1 MLSTLQCWPPE
12 LSEEQRAQLIDLA
25 TTYSLANGLAYLPN
39 PAPSGPPTFAIHA
52 PFTLIPTPYP
62 RDLFTKAQKLQHIYN
77 VLYSRVTLD
86 TPFLDRVLGAEGGVG
101 RVDEFV
107 GTLWKGWKAIR
118 DNNGGKELQ
127 PLHLG
132 LFRSDYLIHQPSPE
146 SSDLSIK
153 QVEFNTISSSFGAL
167 SEKTAALH
175 RYLFAITGYYGAAS
189 CLTAENFPS
198 NQTASGLAR
207 GMVVAHQAYGSAS
220 ASILFVV
227 QPRER
232 NVFDQRQLEYEL
244 VEKHGIHIVR
254 QTFDELRNNMSVSS
268 DGLLTIKVL
277 GRPQPVEIS
286 VVYYRA
292 GYAPTDYP
300 TPQQYHVR
308 FEIERSRAIKCPSI
322 PMQLAGAKKVQQ
334 VLADPGVLESFLQDP
349 QKGKVFINEDLAE
362 LRDSWV
368 GMWGLEEADGTTRAR
383 ERHSQLVLKPQRE
396 GGGNNV
402 YRTNIPAF
410 LDTLPDKERE
420 AWIAMELIT
429 PPDGSKNW
437 LLKAGEDQAALK
449 DVVSELG
456 IFGWAV
462 FGDDTPIQEDTAG
475 WLVRTKGKDSDEGGV
490 AVGFSVLDSLV
501 LV

>member
-12 LSEEQRAQLIDLA
+12 LSEEQRAQLIKLA
-25 TTYSLANGLAYLPN
+25 TTYSLANSLAYLPN
-39 PAPSGPPTFAIHA
+39 PAPSGPPTAAIHA

-62 RDLFTKAQKLQHIYN
+62 RDLFHKAQKLQHIYN
-77 VLYSRVTLD
+77 VLYSRITLD
-86 TPFLDRVLGAEGGVG
+86 TPFLDRIMGAEAGVG
-101 RVDEFV
+101 KVDEFM
-107 GTLWKGWKAIR
+107 GSLWKGWKAIR
-118 DNNGGKELQ
+118 DNNGGKDVQ
-127 PLHLG
+127 PIHLG

-189 CLTAENFPS
+189 CLTAENFPP
-198 NQTASGLAR
+198 NQAASGLAR
-207 GMVVAHQAYGSAS
+207 GMVTAHQTYGSPS

-232 NVFDQRQLEYEL
+232 NVFDQRLLEYEL
-244 VEKHGIHIVR
+244 VERHGIHVVR
-254 QTFDELRNNMSVSS
+254 QTFDELHNNAAVSS
-268 DGLLTIKVL
+268 DGLLTIKVF

-292 GYAPTDYP
+292 GYTPTDYP
-300 TPQQYHVR
+300 TPQQFDVR
-308 FEIERSRAIKCPSI
+308 FELERSRAIKCPSI

-334 VLADPGVLESFLQDP
+334 VLTNPGVLEAFLQDP
-349 QKGKVFINEDLAE
+349 RRGKAFSNEELAE
-362 LRDSWV
+362 LRESWV
-368 GMWGLEEADGTTRAR
+368 GMWGLDEPDAVTRAR
-383 ERHSQLVLKPQRE
+383 DHYSQLVLKPQRE

-402 YRTNIPAF
+402 YKSSIPAF
-410 LDTLPDKERE
+410 LDTLPDRERE

-437 LLKAGEDQAALK
+437 LLKAGEDQAGLK

-462 FGDDTPIQEDTAG
+462 FGDDSPMQEDAAG

-490 AVGFSVLDSLV
+490 AVGFSVLDSIV